1 MNASTLKNWIYT
13 EMKSN
18 TTEKLCPVCNKEN
31 KDDATVCRH
40 CGALL
45 EEVST
50 RYMGIPDSSLTTPP
64 KQMETSID
72 VDLIPEGGIGIQVA
86 GETKPLYVSIT
97 WELIIGRK
105 REATSIQEL
114 YSIKLNEEPDSEAF
128 LDLSDMH
135 AGTLGVS
142 RRHAMIRRTVSG
154 YEVTDLSSRNGSWLN
169 GQRLVPNRPYP
180 LANHSQLR
188 IGNMRLLIL
197 YRTPKD

>member
-1 MNASTLKNWIYT
+1 
-13 EMKSN
+13 MKSN
-18 TTEKLCPVCNKEN
+18 TTETLCPVCNKEN
-31 KDDATVCRH
+31 KGNATVCRH

-50 RYMGIPDSSLTTPP
+50 RYVGLPDSSFTTPP

-114 YSIKLNEEPDSEAF
+114 YSIKLNKEPDSETF

-142 RRHAMIRRTVSG
+142 RRHALIRRTVSG

-180 LANHSQLR
+180 LANKSQLR